1 MHDNLYPSLC
11 CRHFGPPCSPLC
23 TPRAMQV
30 PSCMQN
36 WQTQLVRVTRD
47 DDTVKQQRGER
58 EERGEL

>member
-1 MHDNLYPSLC
+1 MIICTRRSVVGTLGRPTVPLPSH
-11 CRHFGPPCSPLC
+11 RTPLL
-23 TPRAMQV
+23 AVQV

-58 EERGEL
+58 GEL